1 MGGPQRQLGGV
12 LGGKNQI
19 ELKKMVL
26 FKDQNGW
33 FVAFLFQLEAQ
44 IGQNEANLSQ
54 FKAQMGQ
61 LEAQMG

>member
-1 MGGPQRQLGGV
+1 
-12 LGGKNQI
+12 
-19 ELKKMVL
+19 MVL

-61 LEAQMG
+61 LEAQFGILRLKLADLWHTLGIF